1 MSSPVVAER
10 EIHEFRVPPASRLI
24 PGLAFPHAVTSRKKP
39 QPVTW
44 DERYWVEDEPEFME
58 SSRPDLSA
66 EMCRAILPAPAVG
79 SALWRVATQASGDFI
94 VVALNLVILFSLST
108 LRPGIGPRPSLAQL
122 GVVLAY
128 GALLTLLAHSEG
140 LYHGDIGCEAEAV
153 VLGKVVAWATAVIA
167 GLLYGSPVALGV
179 VAINAP
185 MSYFTLRVWRAW
197 RHSQQ
202 TSALDGTTRKVL
214 IVGAGKSGRNLAA
227 QLVGGRS
234 RRVVCGFL
242 DDENPEADGVLGNL
256 GDLARVARAQFV
268 DEVILTHDTRRDVV
282 RRVIHEAR
290 KNRLDVKVVPDL
302 YGTASQP
309 IAMECFGGTPVLT
322 LHEEPIPA
330 VGLLVKR
337 AVDVLLSAVALFIA
351 APLLAVIALWI
362 RLDSNGP
369 AMYRA
374 VRVGKKGR
382 HFYCYKFRTM
392 RSDAEQL
399 KEKLRAL
406 NEREG
411 PFFKIAEDPRITRAG
426 RFLRR
431 YSLDELP
438 QLLNVWKGEMSM
450 VGPRPHPVDDCER
463 YRLQD
468 LRRLDVMPG
477 ITGLWQVMARRDP
490 SFENNMAL
498 DLEYIESWSL
508 WTDLKILYRTIAVVL
523 QGSGA

>member
-10 EIHEFRVPPASRLI
+10 GNHEYRVPPASRLI
-24 PGLAFPHAVTSRKKP
+24 PGLAFPHPVSSRKKP
-39 QPVTW
+39 QSVIW
-44 DERYWVEDEPEFME
+44 DERHWVDDEPGFVE
-58 SSRPDLSA
+58 SPRPDLAA
-66 EMCRAILPAPAVG
+66 EMCKAILPAPAMG
-79 SALWRVATQASGDFI
+79 SALWRVATQVSGDFS
-94 VVALNLVILFSLST
+94 VVALNLALLFSLST

-128 GALLTLLAHSEG
+128 GTLLTLLAHSEG
-140 LYHGDIGCEAEAV
+140 LYRGDIGCETEAV
-153 VLGKVVAWATAVIA
+153 VLGKVVAWATAVVA
-167 GLLYGSPVALGV
+167 GLLYGSPVALSV

-197 RHSQQ
+197 RHSQA
-202 TSALDGTTRKVL
+202 TNTHAPRKIL
-214 IVGAGKSGRNLAA
+214 IVGAGSSGRNLAA
-227 QLVGGRS
+227 QLGD

-242 DDENPEADGVLGNL
+242 DDENPEAEGVLGNL
-256 GDLARVARAQFV
+256 EDLARVARAEFV
-268 DEVILTHDTRRDVV
+268 DEVILTQDTQRDVV
-282 RRVIHEAR
+282 RRVIREAR

-309 IAMECFGGTPVLT
+309 VAMECFGDILVLT

-330 VGLLVKR
+330 IGLLVKR
-337 AVDVLLSAVALFIA
+337 AVDILLSTIALFIA
-351 APLLAVIALWI
+351 APLLAVIALLI
-362 RLDSNGP
+362 KLDSKGP
-369 AMYRA
+369 AVYRA

-392 RSDAEQL
+392 RSDADQL

-411 PFFKIAEDPRITRAG
+411 AFFKIADDPRITRVG

-431 YSLDELP
+431 YSVDELP
-438 QLLNVWKGEMSM
+438 QLLNVLKGEMSM

-468 LRRLDVMPG
+468 LRRLDVTPG
-477 ITGLWQVMARRDP
+477 ITGLWQVTARRDP

-508 WTDLKILYRTIAVVL
+508 WTDLKILFRTISIVA